1 MLSLDMFTFAFGALN
16 LIVLYIVLRKL
27 LFKRVTAFM
36 SNRTNSIK
44 MAIES
49 AEIDRASAADLKHIY
64 EDSIRGAK
72 IEADRIIDESKLKSY
87 REYDAIVNEA
97 RQDSANILTKA
108 REEIEYE
115 KIEMLKDVKNQV
127 ATLALAVA
135 SKVIEANM
143 DTESNKALV
152 EKFIDEA
159 GAA

>member
-1 MLSLDMFTFAFGALN
+1 MFTFAFGALN

>member
-1 MLSLDMFTFAFGALN
+1 MFTFAFGALN

-49 AEIDRASAADLKHIY
+49 AENDRASAADLKHIY

-115 KIEMLKDVKNQV
+115 KAEMLKDVKNQV